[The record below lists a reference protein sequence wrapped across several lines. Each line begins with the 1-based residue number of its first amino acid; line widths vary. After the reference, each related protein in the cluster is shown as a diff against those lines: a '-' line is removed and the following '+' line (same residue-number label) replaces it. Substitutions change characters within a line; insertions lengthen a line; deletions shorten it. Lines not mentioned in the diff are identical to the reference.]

1 MEQSRRNIEYE
12 YHVLILACP
21 PLIGK
26 SMTSIWY
33 IYGEKHHFSRESK
46 LSTCWP
52 SFGTVGEGD
61 DGISRIVDAL
71 GMNRPG
77 QKGI

>member
-1 MEQSRRNIEYE
+1 
-12 YHVLILACP
+12 
-21 PLIGK
+21 
-26 SMTSIWY
+26 MTSIWY